1 MTDNVPVIV
10 NGTLF
15 YRIVDS
21 YKACFNV
28 ADVLDQV
35 KNVGTSCIRS
45 VIGTLM

>member
-1 MTDNVPVIV
+1 MNLDNVPVIV

-28 ADVLDQV
+28 AVRASLLSLCV
-35 KNVGTSCIRS
+35 ALIFS
-45 VIGTLM
+45 V